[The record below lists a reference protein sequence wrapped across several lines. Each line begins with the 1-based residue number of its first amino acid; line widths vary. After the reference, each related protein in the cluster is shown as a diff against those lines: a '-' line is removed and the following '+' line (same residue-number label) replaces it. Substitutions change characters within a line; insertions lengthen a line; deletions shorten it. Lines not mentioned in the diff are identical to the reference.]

1 MGTMNFSIPDD
12 IKDDFNRTFA
22 HENKSAV
29 VAKLLQ
35 QAVAQARRKAQ
46 SDAAFMRILAGRQQ
60 APQVSTDAIL
70 QTRDAIRAESDNG
83 HGLQAR

>member
-35 QAVAQARRKAQ
+35 EAVARAQRKAQ
-46 SDAAFMRILAGRQQ
+46 SDAAFMRILARRQQ
-60 APQVSTDAIL
+60 APQTSTAAIL
-70 QTRDAIRAESDNG
+70 QTRDAIRAESAGADDTPP
-83 HGLQAR
+83 

>member
-12 IKDDFNRTFA
+12 IKEDFNRTFA

-35 QAVAQARRKAQ
+35 EAIEKARRKQ
-46 SDAAFMRILAGRQQ
+46 RSDAAIDRILARLPH
-60 APQVSTDAIL
+60 APRTSTADIL
-70 QTRDAIRAESDNG
+70 QIRDELRAESDAA
-83 HGLQAR
+83 HGTPAQ